1 MMNKIDTICL
11 IDDDMIFQ
19 YLAQKVI
26 TETKLVNEIDV
37 FSNGLE
43 AIKSLESAYLN
54 KNKLPDLILLDLFMP
69 VMDGWGFLEEYIP
82 LQTKLEKKIPLYI
95 VSSSIDPA
103 DIQKSKAISTV
114 TDFIVKPMKKEDFL
128 HILNHHSAK
137 LLD

>member
-1 MMNKIDTICL
+1 MNKIDTICL